1 MAGIHPE
8 FAQYCCELLGRVGR
22 CTAKRMFGGWG
33 ISTDGL
39 TIAIIA
45 DLGQGETLWLK
56 ANDDSRIQYETQGC
70 ARFIYDVQGQP
81 KGMNY
86 YSAPPDAMESPALMA
101 PWARVAMEAALL
113 ARSAK
118 PQRKP
123 KAATSKVGKPRAL
136 NPTKRPVVQSKSA
149 PGRPKRT

>member
-1 MAGIHPE
+1 MAGIRPE
-8 FAQYCCELLGRVGR
+8 FAQYCCELLSSVGH

-56 ANDDSRIQYETQGC
+56 ANDDSRLRYEEEGC

-101 PWARVAMEAALL
+101 PWARIAMEAALL
-113 ARSAK
+113 ARNAK
-118 PQRKP
+118 PKP
-123 KAATSKVGKPRAL
+123 KAKTATKKVGKPKTL
-136 NPTKRPVVQSKSA
+136 NPGKRAKA
-149 PGRPKRT
+149 